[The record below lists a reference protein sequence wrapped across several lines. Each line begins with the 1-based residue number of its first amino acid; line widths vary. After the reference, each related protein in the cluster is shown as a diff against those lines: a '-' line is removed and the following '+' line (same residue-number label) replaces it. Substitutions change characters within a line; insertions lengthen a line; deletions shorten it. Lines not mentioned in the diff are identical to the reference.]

1 LYEKADARATYGEYQ
16 LSVNIVA
23 LEVEGDMHHRLAS
36 PSGPNHC
43 PAMTFAPVRR
53 AAALLISAAALS
65 AQSVPARPAET
76 LLDRTILKALDDELS
91 GVAAKDHV
99 AHLALMHRVP
109 ASPGFHDAV
118 AYIMDQ
124 AKAVGLRD
132 VHVETFPGDGNTYFG
147 TLHGNRGWRV
157 EGGSL
162 DEIMPMP
169 RRIASFDDVRL
180 SVADNSENADVTAE
194 LIDVG
199 SGERDDEYQGKD
211 VRGKLVLCDATPS
224 VCHKQAV
231 EQRGALGLVS
241 YAANQPSAWWRDD
254 QDLIRWGHLDARGR
268 KNTFAIMISLREA
281 RALQQRLARLEH
293 ITLHAVVRAR
303 NDDSMPYETLVG
315 TIPGSDPAAGEI
327 AFSCHLDHEK
337 PGANDNASGCAAN
350 LEIAR
355 TLSALIAAKRIPP
368 PVRTIR
374 FIWPSEMTGTIA
386 YLTKYPEIAGRIRAA
401 IHLDMVGGDPFITK
415 SVLHVTR
422 SPWSIAT
429 VTDDVEETFGRYV
442 IEGAFLAAGD
452 GDFTRAIR
460 SPGGSKDAFWA
471 DITPYESGSDHWIY
485 QEGGFGIP
493 AVYLRDH
500 PDVYIHTTGDLP
512 DNIEPTKIKRSA
524 FIAAA
529 SGYYLATMPDHGAAL
544 LRLSFAN
551 AHARLAEDER
561 RALVMASAGRADEA
575 ANIAAQGV
583 LREQRRLRSIVRF
596 ADIGT
601 GLKPDAQFVERL
613 AAALTPSFKGVL
625 ETVSSSIA
633 PPARAAG
640 PLVDPRIPVRSASI
654 KGPLEPSGDW
664 LIERAGGKSRMIAV
678 NRLVNTADVT
688 YEIVNFIDGVRSVSE
703 IRNAVSAEF
712 EPIPLRTVSEYINL
726 LVEAGAVSFRK

>member
-1 LYEKADARATYGEYQ
+1 MKA
-16 LSVNIVA
+16 
-23 LEVEGDMHHRLAS
+23 
-36 PSGPNHC
+36 
-43 PAMTFAPVRR
+43 F
-53 AAALLISAAALS
+53 AAAVLISSTALS

-76 LLDRTILKALDDELS
+76 LLDRSILKALDDELS

-118 AYIMDQ
+118 AYMMDR
-124 AKAVGLRD
+124 AKAAGLSD

-147 TLHGNRGWRV
+147 SLHGNRGWRV

-162 DEIMPMP
+162 DEITPQA

-180 SVADNSENADVTAE
+180 SVADNSESADVTAE
-194 LIDVG
+194 LVDVG
-199 SGERDDEYQGKD
+199 SGARDDEYQGKD

-224 VCHKQAV
+224 ACHKQAV

-254 QDLIRWGHLDARGR
+254 QDLIRWGHLDARGH
-268 KNTFAIMISLREA
+268 KNTFAIMVSLREA
-281 RALQQRLARLEH
+281 RALQERLTRLEH
-293 ITLHAVVRAR
+293 IMLHAVVRAR
-303 NDDSMPYETLVG
+303 NDDSMQYETLVG
-315 TIPGSDPAAGEI
+315 TIPGSDRTAGEI

-355 TLSALIAAKRIPP
+355 TLSTLIAAKRIPP

-386 YLTKYPEIAGRIRAA
+386 YLTKYPEIARGIRAA

-485 QEGGFGIP
+485 QESGFGIP

-529 SGYYLATMPDHGAAL
+529 SGYYLATMPDHGSAL
-544 LRLSFAN
+544 LRLSYAN
-551 AHARLAEDER
+551 AHERMAEDER
-561 RALVMASAGRADEA
+561 RALVMASAGRGDEA
-575 ANIAAQGV
+575 GNIAAQGL
-583 LREQRRLRSIVRF
+583 LREQRRLRSIARF
-596 ADIGT
+596 SDIGA
-601 GLKPDAQFVERL
+601 GPKPDAQFVEHLVAGLTTNFSSVL
-613 AAALTPSFKGVL
+613 A
-625 ETVSSSIA
+625 TVSSPIQ
-633 PPARAAG
+633 PPPRAAG
-640 PLVDPRIPVRSASI
+640 PLTDPRVPVRTSLV
-654 KGPLEPSGDW
+654 KGPLDPTGDW
-664 LIERAGGKSRMIAV
+664 LLERAGAKAGKIAI
-678 NRLVNTADVT
+678 NRLANSADVT
-688 YEIVNFIDGVRSVSE
+688 YEILNFVDGVRSVSE

-712 EPIPLRTVSEYINL
+712 EPVDLRVVSEYINL
-726 LVEAGAVSFRK
+726 LVETGAVSFRR